1 MATTKSAKLELWV
14 YKGTFG
20 NKNPSGPDYT
30 ITKTKIPTQS
40 KILFEVGELIKD
52 YIDVTF
58 DGDYATIDQ
67 TAWVEWTITKTL
79 SDATE
84 EITTGSGLG
93 LNGYG
98 YFEDL
103 INPQLS
109 YGVLQS
115 NTIMYVKTGDQPF
128 IPMFAGGNG
137 IFKVDYYNGVTLLNT
152 LTVGNNVSF
161 VTADTTDYKADTTKL
176 TADVTM
182 IRNASSKGTVGVASY
197 TGSPSK
203 VVLTDINNVVTNVF
217 VYYIDEC
224 KYTPYR
230 VSFLNKFGAVQPI
243 YFFKRRNDYL
253 DVKNEAYYRNTV
265 DDSKTKLLYSPNDS
279 TKKLFDINGNKRI
292 KMNTGY
298 VDEQYNEVIQQL
310 LMTDRAWI
318 RDDDGVEYPILPVT
332 KSMQYKTS
340 VNDKLIDFTIDFEY
354 AYSEINLV
362 R

>member
-20 NKNPSGPDYT
+20 NKNPSKPDYT
-30 ITKTKIPTQS
+30 ITKNKIPTQS

-182 IRNASSKGTVGVASY
+182 IRN
-197 TGSPSK
+197 
-203 VVLTDINNVVTNVF
+203 I
-217 VYYIDEC
+217 IH
-224 KYTPYR
+224 R
-230 VSFLNKFGAVQPI
+230 
-243 YFFKRRNDYL
+243 
-253 DVKNEAYYRNTV
+253 
-265 DDSKTKLLYSPNDS
+265 
-279 TKKLFDINGNKRI
+279 
-292 KMNTGY
+292 
-298 VDEQYNEVIQQL
+298 
-310 LMTDRAWI
+310 
-318 RDDDGVEYPILPVT
+318 
-332 KSMQYKTS
+332 KS
-340 VNDKLIDFTIDFEY
+340 I
-354 AYSEINLV
+354 
-362 R
+362 

>member
-1 MATTKSAKLELWV
+1 MATTASAKLELWV

-20 NKNPSGPDYT
+20 NKNPSGPDYV
-30 ITKTKIPTQS
+30 ITKSKIPNQD
-40 KILFEVGELIKD
+40 KILFEIGELIKD
-52 YIDVTF
+52 FITVTF

-79 SDATE
+79 SDSTE
-84 EITTGSGLG
+84 EIITGSGLG

-115 NTIMYVKTGDQPF
+115 NTTMYVKTGDQPF

-137 IFKVDYYNGVTLLNT
+137 IFKVDYYNGSTLLNT
-152 LTVGNNVSF
+152 LVVGNSVTF
-161 VTADTTDYKADTTKL
+161 LTADTTKYKADTTKL

-182 IRNASSKGTVGVASY
+182 IRNSVSKGTIGVASY

-203 VVLTDINNVVTNVF
+203 VVLTDINNVATTIYIN
-217 VYYIDEC
+217 YIDEC

-230 VSFLNKFGAVQPI
+230 VSFLNKFGVVQPI
-243 YFFKRRNDYL
+243 YFFKRRNDTV

-265 DDSKTKLLYSPNDS
+265 DDSKTKLFYSPNNS
-279 TKKLFDINGNKRI
+279 TKRLFDINGNRKI

-298 VDEQYNEVIQQL
+298 VDEGFNEVIQQL
-310 LMTDRAWI
+310 IMTDRAWI
-318 RDDDGVEYPILPVT
+318 KEDDGVEYPILPIT

-340 VNDKLIDFTIDFEY
+340 VNDKLVDFTIDFEF